1 MFAPAPSGTRAR
13 SRSAALR
20 FRGSPL
26 TCLHRRCDHRRW
38 YRPVGVLLPGPP
50 TRLEPLVA
58 LTRQPAVINP
68 SPRYGDQPNRSPWI
82 AQLAPD
88 GPPRPLIGQVETDV
102 VVVGSGIA
110 GIATAFFLLRET
122 PLSVVL
128 LERDRV
134 ARGATG
140 RNAGQLTTYFE
151 RPLSAIAEEFGAARA
166 AEAQRG
172 IEGAHDLLDVIVRE
186 SGATVRVER
195 FVGHMGMFNAHQVE
209 VHLRCQAIRDQGGL
223 GRQSVVV
230 SEEADYL
237 PQLSEAYAGLFT
249 VVPQAEVRDLL
260 EISDDRYTAVLSAR
274 AGCANSGL
282 LCQQTL
288 AFLTHRFSNRFSYAD
303 HTNVERVTVTSDGV
317 AVEAEGGC
325 ATGRH
330 VVMCTNGFVDHTI
343 EDETGRLIV
352 LGEGQAITGRVAYMT
367 AFAEAEPRSP
377 AAFSYIRN
385 TVIGDDAAPY
395 VYVTRRTYDR
405 PEDTITLT
413 CMGGPEYPFH
423 EPVYDRGAAF
433 PGALLQAMDEEVRPY
448 AQPHR
453 PPGRPYDFH
462 WHGLM
467 GYNDGGIRVVGRH
480 PRSERLL
487 YNLGC
492 NGVGFLPS
500 VYGGYRVSRLLAGD
514 HFGPS
519 IFDPR

>member
-1 MFAPAPSGTRAR
+1 MEP
-13 SRSAALR
+13 
-20 FRGSPL
+20 
-26 TCLHRRCDHRRW
+26 
-38 YRPVGVLLPGPP
+38 PVV
-50 TRLEPLVA
+50 V
-58 LTRQPAVINP
+58 TRQPAGIDA
-68 SPRYGDQPNRSPWI
+68 SPQSTYGDQPNRSPWI

-88 GPPRPLIGQVETDV
+88 GPPRPLSGHVETDV
-102 VVVGSGIA
+102 VVVGAGIA

-122 PLSVVL
+122 PLRVVL

-134 ARGATG
+134 ARGASG

-195 FVGHMGMFNAHQVE
+195 FVGHMGMFNAHQAE
-209 VHLRCQAIRDQGGL
+209 VHLRCQATRDEGGL
-223 GRQSVVV
+223 ARQTVVV
-230 SEEADYL
+230 SEEAEYL

-249 VVPQAEVRDLL
+249 VVPQAEIRELL
-260 EISDDRYTAVLSAR
+260 EIGDDRYTAVLSAR

-288 AFLTHRFSNRFSYAD
+288 AFLAHRFPERFGYAD
-303 HTNVERVTVTSDGV
+303 CTNVERVAVTGDGV
-317 AVEAEGGC
+317 AVEAEGGRV
-325 ATGRH
+325 TGRH
-330 VVMCTNGFVDHTI
+330 VVMCTNGFVDHAI
-343 EDETGRLIV
+343 EDETGRLV
-352 LGEGQAITGRVAYMT
+352 LSDDQAITGRVAYMT

-405 PEDTITLT
+405 PDGTVTLT

-423 EPVYDRGAAF
+423 EPVYDRDAAF

-448 AQPHR
+448 AQPRR

-467 GYNDGGIRVVGRH
+467 GYNDGGVRVVGRH
-480 PRSERLL
+480 PRSERVL

-500 VYGGYRVSRLLAGD
+500 IYGGHRVSRLLAGD
-514 HFGPS
+514 RLGPS